1 MLGEAPIS
9 LPEITVDDKARI
21 NSMEEFDRVLGG
33 GLVKGEAILVGGAPG
48 IGKSTL
54 LLQISSVLAQKNG
67 KVLYISG
74 EESLTQTKLR
84 AQRLNVDSP
93 NLYLCYE
100 TRVLEIV
107 KHISEISPI
116 LVVVDSIQTLFS
128 EELSSAPGSVG
139 QVRESAALLIKLIK
153 SLEIPI
159 ILVGHI
165 TKDGAIAGPMVLEH
179 MVDVV
184 LYFEGETHANY
195 RLLRAVKNRFGGT
208 QEVGI
213 FTMDKSG
220 LKEVKNV
227 SEFFLAERVKN
238 SSGSIV
244 VAVLEGYRPLLVEV
258 QALVSRSYTG
268 IPRRAVVG
276 VDPNRVNILTAV
288 LEKRCR
294 LSLGQWDLFI
304 NVVGA
309 MKIKEAAADLGI
321 MVAIASSFFDAPLPY
336 DTIIAGEVGLG
347 GEIRAVS
354 RLEARLQEGRALGFS
369 SALIPQSQLAEVKN
383 CDMNIIGVSSLA
395 EALFRLNLNG
405 KKVTSVENPGTGG
418 IETYSG

>member
-9 LPEITVDDKARI
+9 LPKITVDDKARI
-21 NSMEEFDRVLGG
+21 SSMEEFDRVLGG
-33 GLVKGEAILVGGAPG
+33 GLVKGEAILVGGSPG

-54 LLQISSVLAQKNG
+54 LLQLSSILAEKKG

-139 QVRESAALLIKLIK
+139 QVRESADLLIKLIK
-153 SLEIPI
+153 SLDIPI

-195 RLLRAVKNRFGGT
+195 RLLRAVKNRFGST

-213 FTMDKSG
+213 FTMEKSG

-244 VAVLEGYRPLLVEV
+244 IAVLEGYRPLLVEV

-383 CDMNIIGVSSLA
+383 CDMNIIGVSSLT

-405 KKVTSVENPGTGG
+405 KKVTSVEDSGNGG
-418 IETYSG
+418 IETCSD